1 MIFITKIK
9 SISYEFLFLTN
20 PDLFLTNPDLFLTNP
35 DFTSYK
41 PRLHFLQTPT
51 YKIIFLDL
59 FKIYVFVYQ
68 FIRILLLCFI
78 FICEHLLLLLL
89 LVKLANVRS
98 SLFWLSRS
106 FTISFRVFFLL
117 TNLEFYSTPFSIFIT
132 ASMYAS
138 FFKSLL
144 IFLFRRL
151 EVLSY
156 PSALYTFSIFCLF
169 SGDSSLT
176 L

>member
-1 MIFITKIK
+1 MISITEIK
-9 SISYEFLFLTN
+9 SISYELFFLTNPEFFLTNPYLFLTN
-20 PDLFLTNPDLFLTNP
+20 PE
-35 DFTSYK
+35 FTSYK
-41 PRLHFLQTPT
+41 PRVHFLQTPS

-59 FKIYVFVYQ
+59 FKIYVSVYQ
-68 FIRILLLCFI
+68 FIMVLLLCFI
-78 FICEHLLLLLL
+78 FIYSHLLLLFLL
-89 LVKLANVRS
+89 IKLDNVRS
-98 SLFWLSRS
+98 SLFCLSLS
-106 FTISFRVFFLL
+106 FTIFFSIFFLL
-117 TNLEFYSTPFSIFIT
+117 TNPEFYSTPFSIFIT

-144 IFLFRRL
+144 IFLFSRL

-156 PSALYTFSIFCLF
+156 PSALYTFSIFFLF